1 MSCFVIVSIGGAN
14 QGFPP
19 FYEHAVRGLYD
30 DPRFT
35 RNLAGENPTIDGTV
49 VERNAALVDHLL
61 QIPIAELITQIPTDC
76 LHNQPCLEMPALE
89 VIRRL
94 ALQLLG
100 NGIHNHRRA
109 RQLSER
115 KCLLP
120 WSTSG

>member
-1 MSCFVIVSIGGAN
+1 MSCFVIVSIGGAS

-30 DPRFT
+30 YP
-35 RNLAGENPTIDGTV
+35 GENPTIDGTV
-49 VERNAALVDHLL
+49 VELNAALADHLL

-76 LHNQPCLEMPALE
+76 LHNQPCLEMPTLE
-89 VIRRL
+89 VICRL

-109 RQLSER
+109 RQLSKR